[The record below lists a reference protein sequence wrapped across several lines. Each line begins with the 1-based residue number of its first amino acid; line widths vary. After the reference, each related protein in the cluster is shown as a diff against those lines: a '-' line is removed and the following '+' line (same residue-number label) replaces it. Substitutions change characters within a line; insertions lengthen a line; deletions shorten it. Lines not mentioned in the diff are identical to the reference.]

1 MCIIKFINKNS
12 YNLLSEGD
20 LLSTKTVRKVQK
32 EKSASAT
39 SEKMTIFIVIK
50 VLFYQVIYRLRIM
63 N

>member
-50 VLFYQVIYRLRIM
+50 VLFK
-63 N
+63 